1 MSSRAA
7 HNWPSMRRHQPSA
20 HVRGGDYVRR
30 LIGLLAVPILL
41 VALATPAAAISY
53 GQVDSKNQF
62 SNVGAVIGEDDG
74 ALYAWCSGTLI
85 SPTVFLTAAHCVEDG
100 ATMWVSFDLTIP
112 EDPETG
118 EVLTRKLKTFYEG
131 TAYAHPD
138 AWSGG
143 MNDAYDIAVIVFNK
157 PVRGITPATL
167 PTLDYLEG
175 FTAQQ
180 LQSSTFYAA
189 GYGTV
194 RDTKQ
199 GAGQALYWD
208 PTRRFA
214 TQSFNS
220 LTDAWLTLSMNQ
232 ATGDGGT
239 CYGDSGGPHFVNGVL
254 VSITVTGDIFCK
266 ASDKTYR
273 IDTQVAR
280 DFLDDFVTLP

>member
-1 MSSRAA
+1 
-7 HNWPSMRRHQPSA
+7 MRR
-20 HVRGGDYVRR
+20 
-30 LIGLLAVPILL
+30 LTGLLAIPILL
-41 VALATPAAAISY
+41 LALAAPAAAISY
-53 GQVDSKNQF
+53 GQVDTKNQF
-62 SNVGAVIGEDDG
+62 GNVGALIGEDDG

-118 EVLTRKLKTFYEG
+118 EVLVRKLKTFYEG
-131 TAYAHPD
+131 TAYAHPQ

-143 MNDAYDIAVIVFNK
+143 MNDAYDIAVVVLDK
-157 PVRGITPATL
+157 PVRGITPAKL
-167 PTLDYLEG
+167 PTLNYLD
-175 FTAQQ
+175 TLSAQQ
-180 LQSSTFYAA
+180 LKSATFYAV

-194 RDTKQ
+194 RDTQQ
-199 GAGQALYWD
+199 GAHQALYWD

-214 TQSFNS
+214 AQTANS
-220 LTDAWLTLSMNQ
+220 LTAAWLTLSMNQ

-239 CYGDSGGPHFVNGVL
+239 CYGDSGGPHFLGDTV
-254 VSITVTGDIFCK
+254 VSITVTGDILCK

-273 IDTQVAR
+273 VDTQVAR